1 MFSFLK
7 LPREEIE
14 KILRMLRNPRA
25 PMAPRVVVAFL
36 FLYIIWPVD
45 LVPEAIVPIFG
56 WADDVGLFGLTL
68 WWLHKEVERLSQ

>member
-1 MFSFLK
+1 MLSFLK

-14 KILRMLRNPRA
+14 KILRMLRNPHA
-25 PMAPRVVVAFL
+25 PMAPRVVVALL

-56 WADDVGLFGLTL
+56 WADDVGLFGITL